1 MRQEEGRYKF
11 RSTPAGRLPTI
22 ADVVA
27 TVAGGLRGTSMS
39 GFANLLSPSIWRPLR
54 ARGAWPPIAL
64 FRADQAIGCLMSG
77 TPDLP
82 ASLTG
87 AKRAFAERGRYL

>member
-1 MRQEEGRYKF
+1 
-11 RSTPAGRLPTI
+11 
-22 ADVVA
+22 
-27 TVAGGLRGTSMS
+27 
-39 GFANLLSPSIWRPLR
+39 
-54 ARGAWPPIAL
+54 
-64 FRADQAIGCLMSG
+64 MSG